1 MRSALT
7 DPFLLCLFHILLTI
21 TLTLTLVQ
29 EFEESSDNDSDADY
43 SVEYSDE
50 VDSTD
55 DDESSDDGDSSL
67 DSEALALREARKAAK
82 ADKKKK
88 KKSTAKEDEEVVEE
102 DPLVTIQRQHRPKQV
117 CHSLSFSFS
126 LLLLSY
132 YDYDGAD
139 EYTNLCLSSLLPALS
154 IHIFLTFPSPISF
167 LHYTLIVII
176 SLSPLYPI

>member
-7 DPFLLCLFHILLTI
+7 DPFLLYLFHILLTI
-21 TLTLTLVQ
+21 TLTLTLTLVQ

-55 DDESSDDGDSSL
+55 DDSDDESSDDGDSSL
-67 DSEALALREARKAAK
+67 DSAALALREARKAAK

-132 YDYDGAD
+132 YDLMVLMSILTSA
-139 EYTNLCLSSLLPALS
+139 SLLC
-154 IHIFLTFPSPISF
+154 FLLFLFIYSSPFHLPSPSF
-167 LHYTLIVII
+167 TI
-176 SLSPLYPI
+176 PLL